1 MYVVVAC
8 NAIPGICGAEHAE
21 ADQTAAGEKLKV
33 EGCNNAQNELTT
45 LQYGENSELLVGNPS
60 FIARRLENQL
70 IQG

>member
-1 MYVVVAC
+1 M
-8 NAIPGICGAEHAE
+8 EHAE

-33 EGCNNAQNELTT
+33 ERWNNAQIDLMT
-45 LQYGENSELLVGNPS
+45 LQHGENSELLVGNPS